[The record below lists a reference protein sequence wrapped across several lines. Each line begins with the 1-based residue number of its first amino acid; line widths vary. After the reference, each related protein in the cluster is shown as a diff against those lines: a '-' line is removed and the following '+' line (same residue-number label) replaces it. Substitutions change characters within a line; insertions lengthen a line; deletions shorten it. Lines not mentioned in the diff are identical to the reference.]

1 MVFFLIKCVR
11 NVNLHSLIAASMKE
25 QLSTIG
31 FEEKLDVINHLQKLN
46 ALLMSVMFMSPR
58 AQYVQFMIVLKQD
71 RHYSYNVTLWY
82 ICKTIPAV
90 EMNSACCDTHHC
102 QLYNSIECCTA
113 MLLWQIYVVGKNK
126 TRWFSCQMPDVA
138 LKQNICLLVAIF
150 RYAVW
155 LNRL

>member
-71 RHYSYNVTLWY
+71 RQYSYNVTL
-82 ICKTIPAV
+82 
-90 EMNSACCDTHHC
+90 
-102 QLYNSIECCTA
+102 
-113 MLLWQIYVVGKNK
+113 
-126 TRWFSCQMPDVA
+126 
-138 LKQNICLLVAIF
+138 
-150 RYAVW
+150 
-155 LNRL
+155 